1 MCLKVTGSD
10 YLLIWRRM
18 CSQEVG
24 YLMFMG
30 MCPNDSGIG
39 GSGKVGHPLQPSHW
53 RWMRLYREDQTH
65 TPSYLI
71 LWLSFL
77 LL

>member
-39 GSGKVGHPLQPSHW
+39 GLGRLATLSSRPTGGGCVFTGRIKHIPLV
-53 RWMRLYREDQTH
+53 
-65 TPSYLI
+65 I
-71 LWLSFL
+71 LSCG
-77 LL
+77 